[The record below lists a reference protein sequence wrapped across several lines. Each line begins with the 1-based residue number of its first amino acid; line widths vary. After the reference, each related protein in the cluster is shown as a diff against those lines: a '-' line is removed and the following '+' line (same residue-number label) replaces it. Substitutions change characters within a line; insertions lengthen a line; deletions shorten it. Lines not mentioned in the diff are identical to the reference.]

1 MEETAKKQTALIT
14 GASGGIGRAI
24 ALSEAKKGRNL
35 VLNYSGNAAGAEETA
50 ALIRESCPET
60 EILMYRA
67 DVSREEEAMAMTEAA
82 IGRFGSIEILV
93 NNAGITRDGLL
104 LRMTA
109 EDFDAVIATNLRS
122 CFLLCR
128 EVGKHM
134 LKQRYGRIVSIS
146 SVVGIHGNAGQA
158 NYAASKAGI
167 IGLTKSL
174 AQEYATRHI
183 TVNAVA
189 PGFIETRMTEKL
201 PEKVRSAMLSRI
213 PVGRFGRPE
222 DVAGA
227 VSFLTDEAAAYITGQ
242 VLSVDGGMC
251 I

>member
-14 GASGGIGRAI
+14 GASAGIGRAI

-35 VLNYSGNAAGAEETA
+35 VLNYSGNATGAEETA

-60 EILMYRA
+60 ELLIYRA
-67 DVSREEEAMAMTEAA
+67 DVSREAEVIAMTEAA
-82 IGRFGSIEILV
+82 LERFGSIEILV

-109 EDFDAVIATNLRS
+109 EDFDAVMDTNLRS

-146 SVVGIHGNAGQA
+146 SVVGLHGNAGQV

-167 IGLTKSL
+167 VGLTKSL
-174 AQEYATRHI
+174 AQEYAKRHI

-189 PGFIETRMTEKL
+189 PGFIETRMTEAL
-201 PEKVRSAMLSRI
+201 PDKVREAMLSRI
-213 PVGRFGRPE
+213 PVGSFGRPE
-222 DVAGA
+222 DVAAA
-227 VSFLTDEAAAYITGQ
+227 VSFLTDAAAGYITGQ
-242 VLSVDGGMC
+242 VLTVDGGLFT
-251 I
+251 

>member
-14 GASGGIGRAI
+14 GASAGIGRAI

-60 EILMYRA
+60 ELLIYRA
-67 DVSREEEAMAMTEAA
+67 DVSKEAEVIAMTEAA
-82 IGRFGSIEILV
+82 LERFGSIDILV

-109 EDFDAVIATNLRS
+109 EDFDAVVDTNLRS

-128 EVGKHM
+128 EAGKHM

-146 SVVGIHGNAGQA
+146 SVVGLHGNAGQV

-167 IGLTKSL
+167 VGLTKSL
-174 AQEYATRHI
+174 AQEYAKRHI

-189 PGFIETRMTEKL
+189 PGFIETRMTEAL
-201 PEKVRSAMLSRI
+201 PDKVREAMLSRI
-213 PVGRFGRPE
+213 PAGSFGRPE
-222 DVAGA
+222 DVAAA
-227 VSFLTDEAAAYITGQ
+227 VSFLTDAAAGYITGQ
-242 VLSVDGGMC
+242 VLTVDGGLFT
-251 I
+251 